1 MPIAQG
7 RRGAP
12 GVLAVPVRRF
22 LTGKPFRSQKLST
35 LNTSFPVDIVVEN
48 VTEEFFAEPLLAAAP
63 AGIDDLDFHVLNI
76 PPKPAR
82 ELRMR

>member
-1 MPIAQG
+1 MEADAI
-7 RRGAP
+7 
-12 GVLAVPVRRF
+12 PVE
-22 LTGKPFRSQKLST
+22 SVA
-35 LNTSFPVDIVVEN
+35 PVDIVVEN
-48 VTEEFFAEPLLAAAP
+48 VTEDFFAEPLLAAAP